1 VGFRPRYTLQ
11 YFWVCN
17 EDKDENLSSIVEYG
31 KMSEFYFQNKMDMP
45 YTNVS
50 RGRARDRKR
59 GSHSFTLWHTSK
71 SGEFE
76 VVIRN

>member
-1 VGFRPRYTLQ
+1 
-11 YFWVCN
+11 VCN

-59 GSHSFTLWHTSK
+59 GSHSFTL
-71 SGEFE
+71 
-76 VVIRN
+76 